1 MFHLG
6 VASFCCFF
14 FDKVVILHKLKYV
27 SGIVAHVWCYF
38 CDVNQNNSR
47 IMATINF
54 QDEIYATLTQRGN
67 VIATIKMSGINSV
80 SAVLSKL
87 RSLASGCVGMVTFK
101 LRNCSQGW
109 AQCRNIM
116 LSSQTIFGREAVQLT
131 LF

>member
-1 MFHLG
+1 MEIRIF
-6 VASFCCFF
+6 
-14 FDKVVILHKLKYV
+14 LHKLKYM

-47 IMATINF
+47 IMVTINL

-67 VIATIKMSGINSV
+67 VIATIKMTGINSV

-87 RSLASGCVGMVTFK
+87 RIIAEGCVGMVTFK
-101 LRNCSQGW
+101 MRNCSQGW
-109 AQCRNIM
+109 VQCRNIM
-116 LSSQTIFGREAVQLT
+116 LSSQTIFGREAVQLS